1 MDDTS
6 QKIRL
11 ALVEDLEIVRTGIGK
26 MLAEI
31 PGCDY
36 VFEASNGQD
45 FLDQL
50 ATKPIDVVLL
60 DLEMPV
66 LNGIQTLEILKK
78 QESKV
83 KVIILT
89 MHKDLDIAFELLAR
103 GADAYLLKESS
114 TREMINAITTVF
126 QDGKYSN
133 NFMNEAVINSISTDR
148 KVKSRMKHLDLDERD
163 LKIIRMICDGVKGQ
177 EIADAVFTSKKNLD
191 LLRTIIMKKLN
202 VKTANEL
209 IRVSIINGFYS
220 PRSNE
225 EIELEKESAILLKS
239 KRKQNDL
246 FDDLLNDSFF
256 KN

>member
-6 QKIRL
+6 QKIKL

-31 PGCDY
+31 PGCEY
-36 VFEASNGQD
+36 VFEAINGQD

-66 LNGIQTLEILKK
+66 LNGIQTLEMLKK

-89 MHKDLDIAFELLAR
+89 MHKDLDMAFELLAR

-133 NFMNEAVINSISTDR
+133 NFMNEAVINSIATDR
-148 KVKSRMKHLDLDERD
+148 KVKSRMKHLELDERD
-163 LKIIRMICDGVKGQ
+163 LKIIRLICDGVKGQ

-202 VKTANEL
+202 VKSANEL

>member
-11 ALVEDLEIVRTGIGK
+11 ALVEDLEIVRMGIGK

-66 LNGIQTLEILKK
+66 LNGIQTLEMLKK

-89 MHKDLDIAFELLAR
+89 MHKDLDMAFELLAR

-133 NFMNEAVINSISTDR
+133 NFMNEAVINSIATDR
-148 KVKSRMKHLDLDERD
+148 KVKSRMKHLELDERD
-163 LKIIRMICDGVKGQ
+163 LKIIRLICDGVKGQ

-202 VKTANEL
+202 VKSANEL

>member
-6 QKIRL
+6 QKIKL

-31 PGCDY
+31 PGCEY
-36 VFEASNGQD
+36 VFEAINGQD

-66 LNGIQTLEILKK
+66 LNGIQTLEMLKK

-133 NFMNEAVINSISTDR
+133 NFMNEAVINSIATDR
-148 KVKSRMKHLDLDERD
+148 KVKSRMKHLELDERD
-163 LKIIRMICDGVKGQ
+163 LKIIRLICDGVKGQ

-202 VKTANEL
+202 VKSANEL

>member
-1 MDDTS
+1 MDTTS

-11 ALVEDLEIVRTGIGK
+11 ALVEDVQMVRSGIVKI
-26 MLAEI
+26 LAEL
-31 PGCDY
+31 PGCEF
-36 VFEASNGQD
+36 VFDAVNGQD

-50 ATKPIDVVLL
+50 TTKPIDVVLL
-60 DLEMPV
+60 DIEMPV
-66 LNGIQTLEILKK
+66 LNGIKTLEILKK

-83 KVIILT
+83 KVIMLT
-89 MHKDLDIAFELLAR
+89 MHKDLDIAFEVLSK

-114 TREMINAITTVF
+114 NREMLEAITTVYA
-126 QDGKYSN
+126 DGKYSN
-133 NFMNEAVINSISTDR
+133 HFMNEAIINSIATER
-148 KVKSRMKHLDLDERD
+148 KVKTRMKHLDLDERD

-177 EIADAVFTSKKNLD
+177 EIANAVFTSKKNLD
-191 LLRTIIMKKLN
+191 LLRTIIMKKFN
-202 VKTANEL
+202 VKSANEL
-209 IRVSIINGFYS
+209 IRVSIINGFYT

-246 FDDLLNDSFF
+246 LDDLLNDSFF

>member
-1 MDDTS
+1 MDTTS

-11 ALVEDLEIVRTGIGK
+11 ALVEDVQMVRSGIVKI
-26 MLAEI
+26 LAEL
-31 PGCDY
+31 PGCEF
-36 VFEASNGQD
+36 VFDAENGQD

-60 DLEMPV
+60 DIEMPV
-66 LNGIQTLEILKK
+66 LNGIKTLEILKK

-83 KVIILT
+83 KVIMLT
-89 MHKDLDIAFELLAR
+89 MHKDLDIAFEVLSK

-114 TREMINAITTVF
+114 NREMLEAITTVF
-126 QDGKYSN
+126 ADGKYSN
-133 NFMNEAVINSISTDR
+133 HFMNEAIINSIATER
-148 KVKSRMKHLDLDERD
+148 KVKTRMKHLDLDERD
-163 LKIIRMICDGVKGQ
+163 LKIIRMICDGVTGQ

-191 LLRTIIMKKLN
+191 LLRTIIMKKFN
-202 VKTANEL
+202 VKSANEL
-209 IRVSIINGFYS
+209 IRVSIINGFYT

-246 FDDLLNDSFF
+246 LDDLLNDSFF

>member
-1 MDDTS
+1 MDNTS

-11 ALVEDLEIVRTGIGK
+11 ALVEDVQMVRSGIVKI
-26 MLAEI
+26 LAEL
-31 PGCDY
+31 PGCEF
-36 VFEASNGQD
+36 VFDAVNGQD

-50 ATKPIDVVLL
+50 ATKPVDVVLL
-60 DLEMPV
+60 DIEMPV
-66 LNGIQTLEILKK
+66 LNGIKTLEILKK

-83 KVIILT
+83 KVIMLT
-89 MHKDLDIAFELLAR
+89 MHKDLDIAFEVLSK

-114 TREMINAITTVF
+114 NREMLEAISTVYA
-126 QDGKYSN
+126 DGKYSN
-133 NFMNEAVINSISTDR
+133 HFMNEAIINSIATER
-148 KVKSRMKHLDLDERD
+148 KVKTRMKHLDLDERD

-177 EIADAVFTSKKNLD
+177 EIANAVFTSKKNLD
-191 LLRTIIMKKLN
+191 LLRTIIMKKFN
-202 VKTANEL
+202 VKSANEL
-209 IRVSIINGFYS
+209 IRVSIINGFYT

-246 FDDLLNDSFF
+246 LDDLLNDSFF

>member
-11 ALVEDLEIVRTGIGK
+11 ALVEDLEIVRMGIGK

-89 MHKDLDIAFELLAR
+89 MHKDLDMAFELLAR

-133 NFMNEAVINSISTDR
+133 NFMNEAVINSIATDR
-148 KVKSRMKHLDLDERD
+148 KVKSRMKHLELDERD
-163 LKIIRMICDGVKGQ
+163 LKIIRLICDGVKGQ

>member
-36 VFEASNGQD
+36 VFEASNGQY

-89 MHKDLDIAFELLAR
+89 MHKDLDMAFELLAR

-133 NFMNEAVINSISTDR
+133 NFMNEAVINSIATDR
-148 KVKSRMKHLDLDERD
+148 KVKSRMKHLELDERD
-163 LKIIRMICDGVKGQ
+163 LKIIRLICDGVKGQ

>member
-1 MDDTS
+1 MDATS

-11 ALVEDLEIVRTGIGK
+11 ALVEDVQMVRSGIVKI
-26 MLAEI
+26 LAEL
-31 PGCDY
+31 PGCEF
-36 VFEASNGQD
+36 VFDAVNGQD

-50 ATKPIDVVLL
+50 ATKPVDVVLL
-60 DLEMPV
+60 DIEMPV
-66 LNGIQTLEILKK
+66 LNGIKTLEILKK

-83 KVIILT
+83 KVIMLT
-89 MHKDLDIAFELLAR
+89 MHKDLDIAFEVLSK

-114 TREMINAITTVF
+114 NREMLEAITTVF
-126 QDGKYSN
+126 ADGKYSN
-133 NFMNEAVINSISTDR
+133 HFMNEAIINSVATER
-148 KVKSRMKHLDLDERD
+148 KVKTRMKHLDLDERD

-177 EIADAVFTSKKNLD
+177 DIANAVFTSKKNLD
-191 LLRTIIMKKLN
+191 LLRTIIMKKFN
-202 VKTANEL
+202 VKSANEL
-209 IRVSIINGFYS
+209 IRVSIINGFYT

-246 FDDLLNDSFF
+246 LDDLLNDSFF

>member
-202 VKTANEL
+202 VKSANEL

>member
-1 MDDTS
+1 MDDS
-6 QKIRL
+6 AQKIRL

-31 PGCDY
+31 PGCEY
-36 VFEASNGQD
+36 VFEAINGQD

-66 LNGIQTLEILKK
+66 LNGIQTLEKLKK
-78 QESKV
+78 QDAKV

-89 MHKDLDIAFELLAR
+89 MHKDLDIAFELLSR

-133 NFMNEAVINSISTDR
+133 HFMNEAVINSIATDR

-177 EIADAVFTSKKNLD
+177 EIADAVFTLS
-191 LLRTIIMKKLN
+191 
-202 VKTANEL
+202 L
-209 IRVSIINGFYS
+209 IHI
-220 PRSNE
+220 
-225 EIELEKESAILLKS
+225 
-239 KRKQNDL
+239 
-246 FDDLLNDSFF
+246 
-256 KN
+256 